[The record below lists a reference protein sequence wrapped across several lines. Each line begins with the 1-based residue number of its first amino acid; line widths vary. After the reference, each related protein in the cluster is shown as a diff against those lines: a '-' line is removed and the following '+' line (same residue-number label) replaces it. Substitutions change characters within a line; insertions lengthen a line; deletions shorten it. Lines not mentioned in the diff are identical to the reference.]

1 MSGPAILIAP
11 AELLPAL
18 SARVDGAPGL
28 QTFSDTD
35 ALRALETITRTR
47 PVLVMVERRF
57 SSTPRGAALLARI
70 KADPSLADT
79 EVRVVPPEGE
89 PTASLIAGAGVQD
102 AGTGRAVHASAQA
115 PPPAGIDQRG
125 TRRVTRYRVRGN
137 VEVLVDGAR
146 ASLVDLSILGA
157 QILSQSVLKP
167 NQRVRLSFADP
178 AGTLR
183 CGAMVVWAAFEIPK
197 GATARY
203 RAGLEFV
210 DAEPTGLD
218 AFAQRHKQEERNV
231 TEG

>member
-1 MSGPAILIAP
+1 VSGPAILIAP

-18 SARVDGAPGL
+18 TARIDGAPGL

-47 PVLVMVERRF
+47 PSLVMIERRF

-70 KADPSLADT
+70 KADPSLTDT

-89 PTASLIAGAGVQD
+89 PASSVVI
-102 AGTGRAVHASAQA
+102 GTGVEADVTVRAAQA
-115 PPPAGIDQRG
+115 STPAPAPPSLDRHG
-125 TRRVTRYRVRGN
+125 TRRVTRYRVGDN
-137 VEVLVDGAR
+137 VDVLVDGTR
-146 ASLVDLSILGA
+146 VNLVDLSILGA

-167 NQRVRLSFADP
+167 NQRVRVSFADP

-183 CGAMVVWAAFEIPK
+183 CGATVVWASFEIPK
-197 GATARY
+197 GSNARY

-210 DAEPTGLD
+210 DGEPTGLN
-218 AFAQRHKQEERNV
+218 AFAQRHKQD
-231 TEG
+231 